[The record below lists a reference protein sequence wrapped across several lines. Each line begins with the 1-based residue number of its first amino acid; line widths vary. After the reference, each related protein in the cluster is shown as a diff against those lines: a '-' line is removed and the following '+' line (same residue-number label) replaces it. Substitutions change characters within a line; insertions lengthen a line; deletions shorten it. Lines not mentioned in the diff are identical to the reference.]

1 MNKYQ
6 DKTMK
11 TKKFDASK
19 YLDSPEAIK
28 EYLEIMLEENGI
40 EGFQRALGH
49 VAKAHGMTEIAKKA
63 NVGRDSLYKS
73 LSETGKPRL
82 DTIYNVLQA
91 LGLKLSI
98 KTPC

>member
-1 MNKYQ
+1 MIKN
-6 DKTMK
+6 
-11 TKKFDASK
+11 TKKFDVSK

-28 EYLEIMLEENGI
+28 EYLEIMLDENGI

-49 VAKAHGMTEIAKKA
+49 VAKAQGMTEIAKKA
-63 NVGRDSLYKS
+63 NVGRESLYKS

-82 DTIYNVLQA
+82 DTIYHVLQA

-98 KTPC
+98 KNPC

>member
-1 MNKYQ
+1 MYEVR
-6 DKTMK
+6 TIEE
-11 TKKFDASK
+11 FDVSK

-28 EYLEIMLEENGI
+28 EYLEIMLDENGI

-49 VAKAHGMTEIAKKA
+49 VAKAQGMTEIAKKA
-63 NVGRDSLYKS
+63 NVGRESLYKS
-73 LSETGKPRL
+73 LSENGRPRL
-82 DTIYNVLQA
+82 DTIHSVLEA